1 MNSGNK
7 LSKDYFDLIRTAL
20 KEENNSNNNNVATE
34 STTTNS
40 PKRPLKRRKTNAT
53 PNINTNSVK
62 KKDVV
67 KGIDYKTLIDLT
79 ENDVG
84 EATFTNNN
92 KKGNRY
98 KPRKNVKI
106 KPSSKEVI
114 CLDSDSEND
123 NNKDEDYIPE
133 YEDNEFSDYSIDPDD
148 FVTTNNDNN
157 EEEEEE
163 DDDMFDDDDFE
174 DVEIEGDNSI
184 SNKDN
189 PEGDFTFRVNDTRS
203 IANSKKKMISP
214 ELKQQR
220 MTYYLS
226 YIMILLF
233 VVGEKN
239 NWCNNKKLQAKMDPL
254 LPSRIFNS
262 LHTPKDIHLP
272 VKSTNKLIHGLK
284 DTIIFWSKYF
294 TIDEN
299 LDIGYYMR
307 KWNELKTNPLYK
319 VQDFL
324 TQDKFTDIILNSRK
338 GSKEVS
344 LLGFVTLLRSVG
356 LNCRLVYNMQPPDI
370 SDIGRLPKRELS
382 RYDYKDLMECES
394 FKFPI
399 FWCEVWDKYTK
410 KWLTCDPI
418 FYKTVE
424 RHVSNAKTLSKL
436 CPRITKEEQR
446 LVTRFVLAFNKNN
459 QVRDV
464 TPRYTNKYFN
474 KVFMKRFRNNET
486 LDKWYNNY
494 LKLLGQ
500 KLGDKKDK
508 GKESKLKIDEY
519 EDKFMEEKLSI
530 ESFPE
535 SLKDF
540 QNHPKFV
547 LQSKIAKTL
556 YYLPPETKPVGFF
569 KNDKVFLRESLHPL
583 KAKNKWLQ
591 EGRVV
596 KEKEKPKVVTK
607 SFNNN
612 TNNNTG
618 ENKTADKE
626 LFIYEQT
633 EPYVPH
639 SALKNG
645 KIITNKFGNIE
656 IYHPS
661 MIPVNC
667 VLIDH
672 PLVIKAADFLKI
684 EYAKAVVGWEYK
696 NSNSSGNRS
705 RSHQLSGKSNRS
717 ATAKFGGIVCLRDFK
732 DAVIAIV
739 EEMERLNIEKKKLEK
754 DKADMREWVNLF
766 KRLKVKERL
775 DGELNQSGWL
785 ETKDMIQKEEQE
797 EGGEEEGE
805 GEGEGEEG
813 GEEEGEGEGEREG
826 EEEEAGGFEV
836 ASETKDVDN
845 GKEEAGGFE
854 VDDKPKHVDNGE
866 EEEEGG
872 FDIDEEENLFA
883 SEDMNF
889 EDFMNEMEN

>member
-20 KEENNSNNNNVATE
+20 KEENNNSSNKNAATE
-34 STTTNS
+34 SNTTNS

-53 PNINTNSVK
+53 PNINTNSEI

-92 KKGNRY
+92 RKGNRY
-98 KPRKNVKI
+98 EPRKNVKV

-123 NNKDEDYIPE
+123 NNKDEEYIPD
-133 YEDNEFSDYSIDPDD
+133 YEENEFSDYNIDPDD
-148 FVTTNNDNN
+148 FVNTNNN
-157 EEEEEE
+157 EEEEE
-163 DDDMFDDDDFE
+163 DDMFDDDDFE
-174 DVEIEGDNSI
+174 DVEIEGDNSN

-189 PEGDFTFRVNDTRS
+189 TDGDFTFKVNDTRS

-226 YIMILLF
+226 YIMVLLF

-254 LPSRIFNS
+254 LPSKIFNS

-284 DTIIFWSKYF
+284 DTIVFWSNYF

-307 KWNELKTNPLYK
+307 KWHELKTNPLYK

-324 TQDKFTDIILNSRK
+324 TQDKFADIILNSRK

-446 LVTRFVLAFNKNN
+446 LVTRFVVAFNKNN

-486 LDKWYNNY
+486 LDKWYHNY
-494 LKLLGQ
+494 LKLLGK

-556 YYLPPETKPVGFF
+556 YYLPPDTKPVGFF
-569 KNDKVFLRESLHPL
+569 KNDKVFLREILHPL

-596 KEKEKPKVVTK
+596 KEREKPKVVTK

-612 TNNNTG
+612 MNNNTG

-672 PLVIKAADFLKI
+672 PLVVKAADFLKI

-696 NSNSSGNRS
+696 NSNNSGNRS

-717 ATAKFGGIVCLRDFK
+717 AAAKFGGIVCLRDFK

-739 EEMERLNIEKKKLEK
+739 EEMESLNIEKKKLEK

-785 ETKDMIQKEEQE
+785 ETKDMIQKEEHE
-797 EGGEEEGE
+797 EKEEEK
-805 GEGEGEEG
+805 
-813 GEEEGEGEGEREG
+813 EEEEKEE
-826 EEEEAGGFEV
+826 EEEEAGGFQVE
-836 ASETKDVDN
+836 
-845 GKEEAGGFE
+845 
-854 VDDKPKHVDNGE
+854 DKLEHFGNGE
-866 EEEEGG
+866 EEEEEVEEGG
-872 FDIDEEENLFA
+872 FDIDQEENLSV

-889 EDFMNEMEN
+889 EDFMNEIEN